1 MIVITGASSGLGA
14 ELAKRY
20 DAEGKE
26 TYVIGRNTEKLSAL
40 AKQLSHNVGYQAC
53 NLSLHQNVKQLFDGV
68 KQSPEMV
75 IHSAGSG
82 YFGLLEE
89 QEPEEIQKLIDNN
102 LNSAIH
108 VLRELVKR
116 YKDHP
121 IKVVMIMSTAA
132 QQPKAQES
140 TYCAVKWA
148 IKGLIESVRLEL
160 KGKPMKII
168 AVYPGG
174 MDTEFW
180 KTSGNTMDTS
190 YFMQAEDAAEM
201 LHNALSSIGNGYVS
215 DITVNR
221 T

>member
-221 T
+221 I

>member
-14 ELAKRY
+14 ELTKRY
-20 DAEGKE
+20 DAEDKE
-26 TYVIGRNTEKLSAL
+26 TYIIGRNTEKLSAL
-40 AKQLSHNVGYQAC
+40 AKQLSHSVGYQAC
-53 NLSLHQNVKQLFDGV
+53 NLSLHQDVKRLFDGM
-68 KQSPEMV
+68 KQPPEMV

-82 YFGLLEE
+82 YFGELEE

-102 LNSAIH
+102 LNSAIY

-116 YKDHP
+116 YKDQP
-121 IKVVMIMSTAA
+121 IKVVMVMSTAA

-148 IKGLIESVRLEL
+148 VKGLIESVRLEL

-190 YFMQAEDAAEM
+190 HFMQAEDAAEM
-201 LHNALSSIGNGYVS
+201 VHTALSSIGNGYVS

-221 T
+221 I

>member
-20 DAEGKE
+20 DAEDKE
-26 TYVIGRNTEKLSAL
+26 TYIIGRNTEKLSAL

-53 NLSLHQNVKQLFDGV
+53 NLSLHQDVKHLFDGM
-68 KQSPEMV
+68 KQPPEMV

-82 YFGLLEE
+82 YFGELEE

-108 VLRELVKR
+108 ALRELVQR
-116 YKDHP
+116 YKDQP

-148 IKGLIESVRLEL
+148 VKGLIESVRLEL

-190 YFMQAEDAAEM
+190 HFMQAEDAAEM
-201 LHNALSSIGNGYVS
+201 LHTALSSIGNGYVS

-221 T
+221 I

>member
-20 DAEGKE
+20 DAEDKE
-26 TYVIGRNTEKLSAL
+26 TYIIGRNTEKLSAL

-53 NLSLHQNVKQLFDGV
+53 NLSLHQDVKRLFDGM
-68 KQSPEMV
+68 KQPPEMV

-82 YFGLLEE
+82 YFGELEE

-102 LNSAIH
+102 LNSAIY

-116 YKDHP
+116 YKDQP
-121 IKVVMIMSTAA
+121 IKVVMVMSTAA

-148 IKGLIESVRLEL
+148 VKGLIESVRLEL

-190 YFMQAEDAAEM
+190 HFMQAEDAAEM
-201 LHNALSSIGNGYVS
+201 VHTALSSIGNGYVS

-221 T
+221 A

>member
-20 DAEGKE
+20 DAEDKE
-26 TYVIGRNTEKLSAL
+26 TYIIGRNTEKLSAL

-53 NLSLHQNVKQLFDGV
+53 NLSLHQDVKHLFDGM
-68 KQSPEMV
+68 KQPPEMV

-82 YFGLLEE
+82 YFGELEE

-102 LNSAIH
+102 LNSAIY

-116 YKDHP
+116 YKDQP
-121 IKVVMIMSTAA
+121 IKVVMVMSTAA

-148 IKGLIESVRLEL
+148 VKGLIESVRLEL

-190 YFMQAEDAAEM
+190 HFMQAEDAAEM
-201 LHNALSSIGNGYVS
+201 LHTALSSIGNGYVS

-221 T
+221 V